1 MPEASGWHRSA
12 RPSVA
17 RVYSTCRPR
26 SSLAVLG
33 TPCPLDRQE
42 VLLSE
47 WLTIRSEQSRMI
59 PKGLLTPRA
68 PDTHKGDVGR
78 VFLLAGSVG
87 LSGAAA
93 LCTMGA
99 LRVGAG
105 LVTLGIPKSLHDPM
119 VEKLTEAMLK
129 VLPETKE
136 GSLSLQ
142 GLPEII
148 TTIEAMDAV
157 AIGPGLSQQPQTK
170 ELVRHLLPRIT
181 KPLVLDADGLNAL
194 AEDVGLLKKLPLPMI
209 LTPHPGEMG
218 RLIRQS
224 AEEVQRDRERTA
236 REFAKTYR
244 VIVVLKGHHT
254 VIASYDGTV
263 SVNETGNP
271 GMASGGC
278 GDVLTG
284 MITGL
289 LGQKL
294 SGFDAARLG
303 VYLHGLAGDLA
314 AKEVGNVGLIAS
326 DLVDRIPLAIRQY
339 QALPV

>member
-1 MPEASGWHRSA
+1 MTS
-12 RPSVA
+12 
-17 RVYSTCRPR
+17 
-26 SSLAVLG
+26 
-33 TPCPLDRQE
+33 
-42 VLLSE
+42 
-47 WLTIRSEQSRMI
+47 I
-59 PKGLLTPRA
+59 PTGLLPPR
-68 PDTHKGDVGR
+68 PPHTHKGDVGR

-99 LRVGAG
+99 LRIGAG

-129 VLPETKE
+129 VLPETKD

-142 GLPEII
+142 GLPEIVS
-148 TTIEAMDAV
+148 TIERMDAV
-157 AIGPGLSQQPQTK
+157 AIGPGLSQQTQTK
-170 ELVRHLLPRIT
+170 ELVRQLLPKIA

-194 AEDVGLLKKLPLPMI
+194 AEEVGLLKKLTLPSI

-224 AEEVQRDRERTA
+224 SDEIQRDRERTA
-236 REFAKTYR
+236 KEFAKKYH
-244 VIVVLKGHHT
+244 VVVVLKGHGT
-254 VIASYDGTV
+254 VVASFDGT
-263 SVNETGNP
+263 SYLNETGNP
-271 GMASGGC
+271 GMASGGF

-294 SGFDAARLG
+294 SLFDAACLG

-314 AKEVGNVGLIAS
+314 ARERGEIGLLAS
-326 DLVDRIPLAIRQY
+326 DLLDRIPMAIRQY
-339 QALPV
+339 QTSPT